1 MSGVRRAALT
11 EGNPCGTRTAQ
22 STEWSE
28 RSSRTSVTPFPGKGD
43 GGMAP

>member
-1 MSGVRRAALT
+1 MSGVRRAA
-11 EGNPCGTRTAQ
+11 PRTAQ
-22 STEWSE
+22 SAEWSE